1 MSTPLHGRPSL
12 EELRRDPREW
22 HRRGMTHPAVLRA
35 MVVAR
40 VNGHDRPVQEPTYA
54 DFFNG

>member
-1 MSTPLHGRPSL
+1 MAAPSL

-22 HRRGMTHPAVLRA
+22 HRRGLTHPAVLRA

-40 VNGHDRPVQEPTYA
+40 VNGHDGPAPEPSYA
-54 DFFNG
+54 DFFAG